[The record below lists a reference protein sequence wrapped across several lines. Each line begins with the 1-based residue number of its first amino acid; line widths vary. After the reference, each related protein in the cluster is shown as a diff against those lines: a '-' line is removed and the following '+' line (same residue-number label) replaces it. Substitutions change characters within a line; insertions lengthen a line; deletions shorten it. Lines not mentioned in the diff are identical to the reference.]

1 MDKKAQS
8 RTCLFLFQ
16 KVIGV
21 KTILLALAIIMVLL
35 CIVPVSAQQT
45 QVDQGKGR
53 LVMSSVIGLDLTK
66 YNVTMINYLSDN
78 PAIYGGMQHEVM
90 LFNLTSSQN
99 SLDVM
104 CQFINNSLA
113 FYSLYQREGASPIY
127 AQSSPSTI
135 TEVTKYALQRYFTY
149 SGLQI
154 AQDAQ
159 NTLDNFVGTT
169 PTNITQGNLELRV
182 TTPDNY
188 NSTQIDWL
196 KNINGADYPTGLS
209 IHFNQKNTLVN
220 FSDLS
225 RFYSLGNTNLTI
237 SRDDAINIA
246 KKEAFSNNKM
256 NITSSDG
263 YLTQVTLELPS
274 QPQVVQLSTACRQPL
289 TYSPIWQIQFYS
301 NNPIGGTNGYQVG
314 IWADT
319 GEIQYS
325 HLTSGLGTNN
335 YIGATTNPE
344 PTFPLPTQDQTSTPN
359 PTITPSV
366 PEFPWSAI
374 LPLLLSI
381 FSVAMIIRHRKA
393 TKCDKNSTE

>member
-1 MDKKAQS
+1 MDIKAQS
-8 RTCLFLFQ
+8 RTCSFLFQ

-53 LVMSSVIGLDLTK
+53 LVMSIVIGLDLTK

-78 PAIYGGMQHEVM
+78 PAIYGGMQHEIM

-99 SLDVM
+99 SLYVE
-104 CQFINNSLA
+104 CQFVNNSLA
-113 FYSLYQREGASPIY
+113 FYSLYQLKGASPIY
-127 AQSSPSTI
+127 AQSSPSTV
-135 TEVTKYALQRYFTY
+135 TEVTKYAMQRYFTY

-188 NSTQIDWL
+188 YNSTQIDWL

-209 IHFNQKNTLVN
+209 IHFNQNNTLVN

-225 RFYSLGNTNLTI
+225 RFYSVGNTNLTI
-237 SRDDAINIA
+237 SRDEAINIA
-246 KKEAFSNNKM
+246 QKEAFSNNKM

-344 PTFPLPTQDQTSTPN
+344 PTLPLPTQAQTSTPN
-359 PTITPSV
+359 V
-366 PEFPWSAI
+366 PEFPWLAVVPI
-374 LPLLLSI
+374 LIGILSMA
-381 FSVAMIIRHRKA
+381 VIIQNKLRKF
-393 TKCDKNSTE
+393 D